1 MYARDGYKF
10 MIPLLHG
17 LLSLDSSTINR
28 LKGTGQMV
36 LWLSR
41 NVFHIQG
48 QCDFDLHII
57 AQK

>member
-48 QCDFDLHII
+48 QYDWLT
-57 AQK
+57 QK